1 MLRSGSTA
9 FGTRLVE
16 ESRSKAARK
25 PSVQSS
31 SVNCELADEL
41 DCKSKRSAS
50 SESLI
55 SESSAVLKGLRRRG
69 GRHGIALL
77 SQNSVGPSGFV
88 AMLIAMADACFVF
101 RPFVVGSARKMKCCV
116 EVLFHS
122 LCPKLHVVSHV
133 GKRHPSIPISQIDR
147 GSSSKFNFKFRFKL
161 LFMMLV
167 S

>member
-69 GRHGIALL
+69 GRHGFALL

-101 RPFVVGSARKMKCCV
+101 RPFVVGSARKMKCRV

-122 LCPKLHVVSHV
+122 V
-133 GKRHPSIPISQIDR
+133 PSFTWFHTLENDIRPFPFHKSTVAHRQNLISNLD
-147 GSSSKFNFKFRFKL
+147 SNCCL
-161 LFMMLV
+161 
-167 S
+167 